1 MEYEKLYKQ
10 FLSLLKKAK
19 LAFSYLCL
27 DELYTFYKKKDNKV
41 YIWSAVGVTTTG
53 RKFYFY
59 FLSKKKNIESLLSFN
74 FDLPKVE
81 KYYTDGHFAYSNVYG
96 DKASQEKSKYTNLVE
111 NLNSQMR
118 DKISYLVRKTKA
130 HAKSFEWLNQRLA
143 MFFVELNLKGH
154 KIDI

>member
-1 MEYEKLYKQ
+1 LYKQ
-10 FLSLLKKAK
+10 FLILLKEAR
-19 LAFSYLCL
+19 LVFSYLCL
-27 DELYTFYKKKDNKV
+27 DELYTFYKRKDNRV

-81 KYYTDGHFAYSNVYG
+81 KYYTDGHFAYSNIYG
-96 DKASQEKSKYTNLVE
+96 EKASQKKSKYTNLVE

-130 HAKSFEWLNQRLA
+130 HSKSFKWLNQRLA

-154 KIDI
+154 KIVI

>member
-1 MEYEKLYKQ
+1 MYKELYNE
-10 FLSLLKKAK
+10 FLAMLKKSPII
-19 LAFSYLCL
+19 FSYLCL
-27 DELYTFYKKKDNKV
+27 DELYTFYKKKDNRV
-41 YIWSAVGVTTTG
+41 YIWSAVGVTKTG

-74 FDLPKVE
+74 FDLPKVK

-96 DKASQEKSKYTNLVE
+96 KKASQEKSKYTNLVE

-130 HAKSFEWLNQRLA
+130 HAKSFEWLNRRLA
-143 MFFVELNLKGH
+143 MFFVELNLKGY
-154 KIDI
+154 KIAI

>member
-1 MEYEKLYKQ
+1 M
-10 FLSLLKKAK
+10 KKAN
-19 LAFSYLCL
+19 LGFLYLCL
-27 DELYTFYKKKDNKV
+27 DELYTFYGKKENKAYV
-41 YIWSAVGVTTTG
+41 WSAIGVTKRG

-59 FLSKKKNIESLLSFN
+59 FLSKNKNIESLLSFN
-74 FDLPKVE
+74 FDLPKVD

-96 DKASQEKSKYTNLVE
+96 KKASQEKSKYTNLVE

-130 HAKSFEWLNQRLA
+130 HAKSFKWFNQRLA

-154 KIDI
+154 KFAIYSVLQD